1 MTMAL
6 SLPIWRKALEV
17 GHHLLPNHVQDQDLV
32 LHLDQNL
39 GLVLDQGHVRHA
51 VRHAVRQNHGLALNH
66 VQAQDLEVT
75 LNQFLEKVLY

>member
-17 GHHLLPNHVQDQDLV
+17 VHHLLPNHVQDQDLV

-51 VRHAVRQNHGLALNH
+51 VRQNHGLALNH

>member
-1 MTMAL
+1 MMMVL

-17 GHHLLPNHVQDQDLV
+17 DHHLLPNHIQDQDLV
-32 LHLDQNL
+32 LRLDQNL
-39 GLVLDQGHVRHA
+39 GLVLDQGH

-75 LNQFLEKVLY
+75 LNQFLGKVL